1 MIFIKMQSD
10 SLVALGI
17 KHIKAF
23 FLIMDLLVFSN
34 EQTVCY
40 AFPEQIFH
48 LSLMYFMLPTF

>member
-1 MIFIKMQSD
+1 MQSD

>member
-1 MIFIKMQSD
+1 MQSD

-17 KHIKAF
+17 KHIKVC
-23 FLIMDLLVFSN
+23 LIMDLLVFSN

-48 LSLMYFMLPTF
+48 LSLMYFMLPTI